1 MKKTVRRQ
9 TMQFTKEEDEMIMKY
24 PGKGFAKKLHNL
36 LRVHQ
41 LLMNEIDTAEVVE
54 KLLQPYLREFYP
66 ELEEEIKI
74 RREEAK
80 KLQDATANIK
90 EVVELF
96 DKIKAEISNIA
107 DQAEIVINA
116 NLASC
121 VTVRKHK
128 ELPEKIKKMI
138 EKAQEGYIH
147 GEEDVQTKI

>member
-41 LLMNEIDTAEVVE
+41 LLVNEIDTAEVVE
-54 KLLQPYLREFYP
+54 KLLQPYLKEFYP

-107 DQAEIVINA
+107 DQAETVINA

-128 ELPEKIKKMI
+128 ELPENIKKMI